1 MGGSFLDYLYAYSP
15 YCSLNMVRTKENL
28 FCNQDLLQLTI
39 TFSIFM
45 ISTLTYYEKIII
57 SLPAGVG
64 GEGD

>member
-1 MGGSFLDYLYAYSP
+1 MIFMHILHIL
-15 YCSLNMVRTKENL
+15 SLNMVRTKENL

-57 SLPAGVG
+57 SLPAEVG